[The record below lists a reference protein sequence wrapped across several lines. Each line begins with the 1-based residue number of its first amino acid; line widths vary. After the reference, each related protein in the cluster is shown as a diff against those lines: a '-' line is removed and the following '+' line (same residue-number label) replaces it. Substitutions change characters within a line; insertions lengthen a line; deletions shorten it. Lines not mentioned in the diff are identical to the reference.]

1 MKLTKNNLYKFIEFC
16 SEARGYGDF
25 SIYLG
30 LSQDEVI
37 QLKKELEINSADD
50 AKALIRDVIEPEKK
64 LLATKME
71 EEREFAKQKQQE
83 AQERMDEL
91 ASKRLSEANKR
102 KKRVASALKLK
113 KDDKRR
119 QKRFEKQEIKT
130 AVTTSWRIPNDT
142 TPEKFSYELRN
153 YGFRFICSKYN
164 IDRNDIMSEVSRLKL
179 KINFD
184 LVPR

>member
-1 MKLTKNNLYKFIEFC
+1 MQLSKRNLYRFIELC
-16 SEARGYGDF
+16 SQASGYGDF

-37 QLKKELEINSADD
+37 QIKKELEINSPDD
-50 AKALIRDVIEPEKK
+50 AKALIRDVVEPEKK
-64 LLATKME
+64 LLAIQME

-83 AQERMDEL
+83 AQKRMDEL
-91 ASKRLSEANKR
+91 ASKRSSETKKR
-102 KKRVASALKLK
+102 KGRVASALKIK
-113 KDDKRR
+113 NDDKRR
-119 QKRFEKQEIKT
+119 QKRFEKQEVKT
-130 AVTTSWRIPNDT
+130 VATTSWRIPNDT

-164 IDRNDIMSEVSRLKL
+164 INRNDIMSEVSRLKL